1 MNDTNSKYSIEEE
14 NLSVTPNP
22 AIYTITIHCSIPIK
36 EVSIF
41 NVDGLLMLQT
51 TQMQI
56 DISRFPLGIYII
68 RAVTKDG
75 QILQTKIIH
84 K

>member
-1 MNDTNSKYSIEEE
+1 MKKIYIFLGLCVSFCFEVQAQYVSTDTALQVAENFFASRLSSKSKM
-14 NLSVTPNP
+14 S
-22 AIYTITIHCSIPIK
+22 
-36 EVSIF
+36 
-41 NVDGLLMLQT
+41 
-51 TQMQI
+51 MQI